1 MQWSNI
7 DQKKILISQ
16 TNIRYITKYFVN
28 TALKCCLLC
37 YNVKV
42 IVPTVVV

>member
-7 DQKKILISQ
+7 DQKKNISPF
-16 TNIRYITKYFVN
+16 NIRYITSKYFVN